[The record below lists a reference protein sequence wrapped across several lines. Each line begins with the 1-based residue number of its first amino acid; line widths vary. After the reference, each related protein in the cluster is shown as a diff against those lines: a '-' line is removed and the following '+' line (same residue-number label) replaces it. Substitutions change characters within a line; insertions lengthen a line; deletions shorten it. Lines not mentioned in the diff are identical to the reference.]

1 MEGAGPTNWW
11 LIVTLMSDEEDKGGW
26 EDGGLSSGCWPSAP
40 KPCYLLLD
48 NGAGL
53 WDGLSSSRHHVK
65 L

>member
-1 MEGAGPTNWW
+1 MEGAGPTSWW

-26 EDGGLSSGCWPSAP
+26 LSSGCWPSAP
-40 KPCYLLLD
+40 KPCCLLLD

-53 WDGLSSSRHHVK
+53 WGGLSSASWHHVK